1 MADYQRAYSPERK
14 AERYSDLMQ
23 TTDRLFRERGF
34 HEVSISSVA
43 KELGWTRSNIYRYA
57 STIEEVFLALYK
69 EKYNEFTDDLMA
81 SVHAKPAAT
90 PQDLGLLFCDVAE
103 RHRDFLDYQS
113 ILGSIIETNIPREM
127 LVGFKQELEA
137 KNSNGTQLV
146 LDCLPHLTY
155 ERALEVFIGMIYL
168 ACGANSHFRCAEKQ
182 PSAMKEAGVR
192 FGVNGFRGTLEPLVE
207 ALLAGTASAQ

>member
-57 STIEEVFLALYK
+57 RTIEEVFLALYK
-69 EKYNEFTDDLMA
+69 EKYDEFTNDLMN
-81 SVHAKPAAT
+81 SAKANSAAT
-90 PQDLGLLFCDVAE
+90 PQDLGVLFCDVVE
-103 RHRDFLDYQS
+103 RHRDYLDYQS
-113 ILGSIIETNIPREM
+113 ILGSIIETNIPRQM
-127 LVGFKQELEA
+127 LVDFKRELEV
-137 KNSNGTQLV
+137 KNSSATHLV
-146 LDCLPHLTY
+146 MECMPQLTY
-155 ERALEVFIGMIYL
+155 EQALEVFIGMIYL
-168 ACGANSHFRCAEKQ
+168 ACGTNSHFRCAEKQ

-192 FGVNGFRGTLEPLVE
+192 FGANGFKGTLEPLVE
-207 ALLAGTASAQ
+207 ALLRGAASAT